1 MDHDEATSLELTRAE
16 ALVLFDYLH
25 RLEDQKV
32 QLSSDPAEQIALW
45 ALSASLERV
54 LVEPFQGDYVRLVSQ
69 AREHLTTGP

>member
-1 MDHDEATSLELTRAE
+1 MELDEATPIALSRAE

-32 QLSSDPAEQIALW
+32 RLPDPAEQIAVW

-54 LVEPFQGDYVRLVSQ
+54 LVEPFREDYGSLVEA
-69 AREHLTTGP
+69 ARSHLTANQ